1 KLSDIAPSLGSL
13 LLAADGNMYGTTVAG
28 GDIGQGSVFKLTP
41 AGAVTALH
49 SFNVIDGAN
58 PEACLVQASDG
69 KIYGT
74 TFFGGL
80 HGEGAIFSITTDGT
94 VTTLYSFP
102 SFDHV
107 DGANPFGLM
116 QHTDGK
122 FYGTTSEGGTSI
134 NCDSFDSIG
143 CGTVFSLDLGLGPFV
158 TFVVPKRQG
167 RLRYPDSAHRPN
179 RRDCCQFQR
188 RTCVLLQG
196 STGFSDK
203 SHASRGC
210 DHRPGHRH
218 HFQRN
223 LDQQREFHGVAVK
236 KLRFRGQY

>member
-1 KLSDIAPSLGSL
+1 
-13 LLAADGNMYGTTVAG
+13 
-28 GDIGQGSVFKLTP
+28 
-41 AGAVTALH
+41 LH
-49 SFNVIDGAN
+49 SFDGIDGAN
-58 PEACLVQASDG
+58 PEAGLLQASDG

-74 TFFGGL
+74 TVFGG
-80 HGEGAIFSITTDGT
+80 HEGEGSIFSITTDGT

-158 TFVVPKRQG
+158 TFVVPSGKI
-167 RLRYPDSAHRPN
+167 DSVIEILGTGLTGTTAVSFNGVPASSFNVVRGTLIKATLP
-179 RRDCCQFQR
+179 
-188 RTCVLLQG
+188 TGATTGPVTVTT
-196 STGFSDK
+196 STGTLTSNVNFTVL
-203 SHASRGC
+203 
-210 DHRPGHRH
+210 P
-218 HFQRN
+218 
-223 LDQQREFHGVAVK
+223 
-236 KLRFRGQY
+236 